1 MTADLPLE
9 NFPALAALPGIVHGF
24 TGRIA
29 GLDVKADRDVALRR
43 LDEFHA
49 AARAQLGLAARRF
62 IIAEQVHGREI
73 AVVDEK
79 TPVPVS
85 GVDGLITASP
95 DVCLGIHVA
104 DCCAIFLADPV
115 RRVIALLHSGRRGS
129 ELGIT
134 AAAIGRMRAAF
145 GCAPADITVQLSP
158 CIRPPQYEIDFAA
171 LIVAEARAAGARQIF
186 DSGTCTGANADRY
199 YSYRVE
205 RGKTGR
211 MLALLALSTGQ
222 PTRNGPALE
231 TAGPAFSRESGSL

>member
-1 MTADLPLE
+1 MPRVTTDLSLE
-9 NFPALAALPGIVHGF
+9 TFPALAALPGIVHGF

-29 GLDVKADRDVALRR
+29 GLDVKADREIALQR
-43 LDEFHA
+43 LDGFHA
-49 AARAQLGLAARRF
+49 VVRAQLGVAEQRF
-62 IIAEQVHGREI
+62 IIAEQVHGREV

-79 TPVPVS
+79 TGSPVR

-95 DVCLGIHVA
+95 AVCLGIYVA
-104 DCCAIFLADPV
+104 DCCAVFLADPV

-134 AAAIGRMRAAF
+134 AAAIARLRADF
-145 GCAPADITVQLSP
+145 GCAPADIVAQLSP

-171 LIVAEARAAGARQIF
+171 LIIAQCRAAGVHQVF
-186 DSGTCTGANADRY
+186 DAGTCTGANIHRY

-211 MLALLALSTGQ
+211 LLALLALTS
-222 PTRNGPALE
+222 
-231 TAGPAFSRESGSL
+231 